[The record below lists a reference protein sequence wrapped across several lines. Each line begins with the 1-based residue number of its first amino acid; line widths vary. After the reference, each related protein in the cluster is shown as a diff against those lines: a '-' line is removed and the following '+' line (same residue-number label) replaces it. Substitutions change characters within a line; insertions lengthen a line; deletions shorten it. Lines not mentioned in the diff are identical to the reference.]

1 VSIQNIGNYG
11 GSAPVPVAAPAGGP
25 RAVAQTAENQV
36 DAASLPE
43 QPSSEQLQKA
53 VDAIKKS
60 VGSSASSNLQFSIDN
75 ETGRTLVRVVDQS
88 TGQTIRQIPTEE
100 VLAMA
105 KAVDQMKGVLL
116 KQQA

>member
-1 VSIQNIGNYG
+1 MSIQNIGNYG
-11 GSAPVPVAAPAGGP
+11 ASAPPPVSAQGSTPRATPPAVEADVAPA
-25 RAVAQTAENQV
+25 
-36 DAASLPE
+36 

-53 VDAIKKS
+53 VDTIKKS
-60 VGSSASSNLQFSIDN
+60 VGSAASNNLQFSIDN
-75 ETGRTLVRVVDQS
+75 DTGRTLVRVVDQS
-88 TGQTIRQIPTEE
+88 TGQTIRQIPSEE